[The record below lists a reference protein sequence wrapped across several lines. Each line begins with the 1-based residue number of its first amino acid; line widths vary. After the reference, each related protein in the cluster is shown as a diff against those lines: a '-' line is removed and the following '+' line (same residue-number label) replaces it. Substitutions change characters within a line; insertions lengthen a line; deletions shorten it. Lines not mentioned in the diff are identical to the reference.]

1 MTGDKGLVAT
11 TSGSGAAREAT
22 SASPGWT
29 GAVGEPTRLLLLRHG
44 QTPMSI
50 DRRYSGSSSN
60 PSLTDFGR
68 RQARAAA
75 ERLALGDWDIRGI
88 IVSPQA
94 RALETAEYASA
105 ELGLDICVDDDLRE
119 TDFGTWEGLTFGEA
133 AARDAD
139 VHARWLTDPELP
151 PPGGEAFRTV
161 DDRVAG
167 ARRRLAADFGTGT
180 FLVVSHVTPVK
191 ALQLD
196 GDAQKDD
203 PFTVPEMGGTV
214 YVVRSTAGAPN
225 VPGQIF
231 YIGTAPD
238 PFIERSYNPPFRG
251 SHGALDQDTAVL
263 RLAIPVPEIREKPVL
278 EGLTVEVYRYTKPTN
293 LDFLTPELFHRWV
306 VFIVLSRNMSE

>member
-1 MTGDKGLVAT
+1 MSGPEDSASAKGLVST
-11 TSGSGAAREAT
+11 TSGSGSAREAT

-75 ERLALGDWDIRGI
+75 DRLALGDWEIGGI
-88 IVSPQA
+88 IASPQA

-151 PPGGEAFRTV
+151 PPGGEAFRSV
-161 DDRVAG
+161 DERVSA
-167 ARRRLAADFGTGT
+167 ARRRIAEDFGPGT

-191 ALQLD
+191 SIIRQGLGAGFELFTRLHLD
-196 GDAQKDD
+196 LASLS
-203 PFTVPEMGGTV
+203 VAE
-214 YVVRSTAGAPN
+214 
-225 VPGQIF
+225 F
-231 YIGTAPD
+231 YADGPT
-238 PFIERSYNPPFRG
+238 SVTLVN
-251 SHGALDQDTAVL
+251 DTAHL
-263 RLAIPVPEIREKPVL
+263 R
-278 EGLTVEVYRYTKPTN
+278 
-293 LDFLTPELFHRWV
+293 
-306 VFIVLSRNMSE
+306 